1 MNTEEESLHRLYEE
15 LLLFKQMLDKDLSR
29 KFYLTIADHINRYNC
44 FLQEINKLSPKIIY
58 QKMDPDV
65 YFLLKKDEERMIKLG
80 IYDQEF
86 SSILSIIVNRVD
98 FWILHVRNMLHV
110 KGKKFVPDEVYK
122 KLPTPIMKI
131 MDEATGCYEH
141 NYLTACAVMLRKAL
155 EDSIYLKFRM
165 TNNVDELYDK
175 NKRRLNLEA
184 MIHKSKE
191 LHCINSQ
198 LADRLVTIK
207 LFGDVGAHS
216 LRIDLW
222 HEDIDHCIDL
232 IRLALDELFAKNE
245 P

>member
-1 MNTEEESLHRLYEE
+1 LSTKEDRLHQLYEE
-15 LLLFKQMLDKDLSR
+15 LLLFKQMLEGDLSR
-29 KFYLTIADHINRYNC
+29 KFYFTMIDHINRYNC
-44 FLQEINKLSPKIIY
+44 FLPEINELSPKIIY
-58 QKMDPDV
+58 QEMGLGI
-65 YFLLKKDEERMIKLG
+65 YFDLKRDIERMIKLG

-86 SSILSIIVNRVD
+86 SSVLSIIVNRVD

-110 KGKKFVPDEVYK
+110 KGRKFVPDEVYK

-131 MDEATGCYEH
+131 MDEAAGCYEH

-155 EDSIYLKFRM
+155 EDSIYIKFRM

-175 NKRRLNLEA
+175 NKRRLDLEA

-191 LHCINSQ
+191 LHFISSQ
-198 LADRLVTIK
+198 LADRLVRIK

-216 LRIDLW
+216 FRIDLW

-232 IRLALDELFAKNE
+232 IRLALDELFTKNE
-245 P
+245 S